1 MAGRLRA
8 VKPGEETPQ
17 RRRRPLT
24 IVEAAAS
31 GDERALLTA
40 LRERIAKTV
49 SDAGCPP
56 RELAA
61 LSRRLQELTRDIAG
75 IDAVKRC
82 VDEGGGAAGDDR
94 WDDSAI

>member
-8 VKPGEETPQ
+8 VKPGDETAQ
-17 RRRRPLT
+17 RRRRPPT

-31 GDERALLTA
+31 GDERALLVA
-40 LRERIAKTV
+40 LRERVAKTV

-56 RELAA
+56 RDLAA
-61 LSRRLQELTRDIAG
+61 LSRRLQELSRDIAG
-75 IDAVKRC
+75 LDAVKRC
-82 VDEGGGAAGDDR
+82 VDEAVGAAGDDR